1 MTYSL
6 LRRLYELNGGLECD
20 AIARRESERMIAV
33 IEKAKL
39 PKIRSMWF
47 DDDKHMIQVD
57 MGMSGVE
64 WVPVKAIGDLEKCTR
79 RNDRAVTEFIG
90 RASR

>member
-39 PKIRSMWF
+39 PKILSIWF
-47 DDDKHMIQVD
+47 DDDKHMIRV
-57 MGMSGVE
+57 MGRIGSD
-64 WVPVKAIGDLEKCTR
+64 WVPVKAIGDLEECTR
-79 RNDRAVTEFIG
+79 RNDRAVAEFIG